1 MIDLGTQS
9 AVLLGGRL
17 AAGEELEVLVQAA
30 RLPRLG
36 EGLAAAGALGEGP
49 LERAAAALLE
59 LRGLAEAAGCPLAE
73 VVGTAVFRRAENG
86 AQAAAEL
93 ARRCGVPLRVVSG
106 EEEARLAHAG
116 ACGGSPS
123 GLVIDTGGGSTEL
136 VTAGG
141 AWACSA
147 PVGASWL
154 AEHALLQGWVLED
167 CALEEWALE
176 PQRAEARRR
185 IQRALAGMPP
195 LPAHGAV
202 VLVGGTAVNAGSL
215 TQGEGAA
222 FAVEAAEGARV
233 EAEQLLRWA
242 RELAALGDAERAARF
257 PIEAERA
264 GTLPAGL
271 VCLAEALDAIG
282 AREAVVSTRGLRHAA
297 LMDQLREG
305 RG

>member
-93 ARRCGVPLRVVSG
+93 ARRCGAPVRVVSG

-116 ACGGSPS
+116 ACGGRPS
-123 GLVIDTGGGSTEL
+123 SLVIDTGGGSTEL
-136 VTAGG
+136 VTEGG

-154 AEHALLQGWVLED
+154 AEHARLQGWV
-167 CALEEWALE
+167 LE

-185 IQRALAGMPP
+185 IQQALAGMPP
-195 LPAHGAV
+195 LPAYGAV

-215 TQGEGAA
+215 TQGQGAA
-222 FAVEAAEGARV
+222 FGVEAAEGARV
-233 EAEQLLRWA
+233 EAEELLRRA
-242 RELAALGDAERAARF
+242 RELAALGDAERATRF

-264 GTLPAGL
+264 GTLPSGL
-271 VCLAEALDAIG
+271 VCRAEALDAIG

-297 LMDQLREG
+297 LMDLLREG

>member
-1 MIDLGTQS
+1 MSRPSEARAVIDLGTQS

-17 AAGEELEVLVQAA
+17 SASGGLEVLVQDA

-36 EGLAAAGALGEGP
+36 EGLAATGGLGVVP
-49 LERAAAALLE
+49 LERAALALSE
-59 LRGLAEAAGCPLAE
+59 LRVLAEAAGCPLAE

-86 AQAAAEL
+86 EQAASEL
-93 ARRCGVPLRVVSG
+93 ARRLGVPLRVISG

-154 AEHALLQGWVLED
+154 AEHARLGGWDLE
-167 CALEEWALE
+167 A
-176 PQRAEARRR
+176 QRTEARAR
-185 IQRALAGMPP
+185 IQQALAAVPP
-195 LPAHGAV
+195 LPAHGTTT
-202 VLVGGTAVNAGSL
+202 LVGGTAVNAGSL
-215 TQGEGAA
+215 AQAGGTA
-222 FAVEAAEGARV
+222 FRVEAAEGARV
-233 EAEQLLRWA
+233 EADQLLQWA
-242 RELAALGDAERAARF
+242 RELAELGDFERGARF

-264 GTLPAGL
+264 GTLPSGL
-271 VCLAEALDAIG
+271 VCLAEALGAIG
-282 AREAVVSTRGLRHAA
+282 VREAVVSTRGLRHAA
-297 LMDQLREG
+297 LMQALSGELG
-305 RG
+305 